1 MMLRWGVISKFIRS
15 FMLDNIREL
24 PLADKKTLLAML
36 QADLGLTIE
45 VNIAVDKPTW
55 YQIETR
61 RCNEIA
67 IVKRS
72 GGQVIYSDL
81 QSCE

>member
-1 MMLRWGVISKFIRS
+1 
-15 FMLDNIREL
+15 MLDKIKEL

-36 QADLGLTIE
+36 QADLGLTVE
-45 VNIAVDKPTW
+45 VHFIVDKPTW
-55 YQIETR
+55 YQMETR

>member
-1 MMLRWGVISKFIRS
+1 MSLVNLLGAL
-15 FMLDNIREL
+15 MLDNIREL

-45 VNIAVDKPTW
+45 VNITVDKPTW
-55 YQIETR
+55 YQMETR

>member
-1 MMLRWGVISKFIRS
+1 VSLVNLLGAL
-15 FMLDNIREL
+15 MLDNIREL

-45 VNIAVDKPTW
+45 VNITVDKPTW

-67 IVKRS
+67 IVKRN

>member
-1 MMLRWGVISKFIRS
+1 
-15 FMLDNIREL
+15 MLDRIKAL

-36 QADLGLTIE
+36 QADLGLTVKVEIE
-45 VNIAVDKPTW
+45 VRRPSF
-55 YQIETR
+55 YQLETR

>member
-1 MMLRWGVISKFIRS
+1 MI
-15 FMLDNIREL
+15 DNIKAL

-36 QADLGLTIE
+36 QADLGLTVKVEIE
-45 VNIAVDKPTW
+45 VRRPSF
-55 YQIETR
+55 YQLETR

-81 QSCE
+81 QMVD